1 MKKCLRNNPKALLP
15 KLGPMAL
22 HTHKIDGETYAF
34 SWSPTQTLLDAL
46 LQADLPAR
54 YSCMEGHCGT
64 CQCTLTGGPSHMLNN
79 EVLSNYEIV
88 SENQVLACQTI
99 RDADGPYHCSFDD

>member
-1 MKKCLRNNPKALLP
+1 
-15 KLGPMAL
+15 
-22 HTHKIDGETYAF
+22 
-34 SWSPTQTLLDAL
+34 
-46 LQADLPAR
+46 
-54 YSCMEGHCGT
+54 
-64 CQCTLTGGPSHMLNN
+64 MLNN